1 VVEAAGAEQE
11 LAYRVI
17 EEVIPMLLKLDREKS
32 PAENSTLLLRRAY
45 AVLGQEDPFRAA
57 KAESNRM
64 ALAWLPH
71 LERMV
76 AEAPD
81 PLVAALKVS
90 VAGNIIDMGIL
101 PGRALNPDFEEL
113 EGISFARFDYQELRE
128 ALSRA
133 KRVLVIGDNSGEIV
147 LDRLLLEELSRGDRR
162 VAYAVKAGP
171 ILNDATRADAREA
184 GLEELAE
191 VVDTGS
197 DYLGVIEGYCSRD
210 FIRIVEDSELIIAK
224 GQANY
229 ETLEGHPLAG
239 EKTFFLLR
247 AKCPVVAAHLGVPPM
262 AAVLVRNQPRY

>member
-1 VVEAAGAEQE
+1 MVEAAGADQE
-11 LAYRVI
+11 TAYQVL
-17 EEVIPMLLKLDREKS
+17 EKVIPMLLELDREKT
-32 PAENSTLLLRRAY
+32 PAENSTLLLRQAY
-45 AVLGQEDPFRAA
+45 AVLGQEDPFRTA

-64 ALAWLPH
+64 ALAWLPIF
-71 LERMV
+71 ERRA
-76 AEAPD
+76 AETPD

-101 PGRALNPDFEEL
+101 PERALNPAFEEL
-113 EGISFARFDYQELRE
+113 EKLAFARFDYQELRE

-147 LDRLLLEELSRGDRR
+147 LDRLLLKELSRGNRR

-171 ILNDATRADAREA
+171 ILNDATRADARQA
-184 GLEELAE
+184 GLEELVE

-197 DYLGVIEGYCSRD
+197 DYLGVIEEHCSHD

-229 ETLEGHPLAG
+229 ETLESHPLAG
-239 EKTFFLLR
+239 ERTFFLLR

-262 AAVLVRNQPRY
+262 AAVLVQNRSRY